1 MSQLDIVNI
10 PDPILRQTSEPVERF
25 DDHLQRFI
33 DDMFE
38 TMYEAPGIGLAAVQ
52 VALPRRLIVCD
63 VGNPED
69 DARHEA
75 ALEVWEQQVLEAQ
88 EAGVEPP
95 ERPKRPKGEKNP
107 IVLINPEIVSF
118 SDDRSVYEEGCLS
131 IPDYFADVERPAGCT
146 VEFLDREGKKQTL
159 EATGLLATCV
169 QHEIDHLNGKLF
181 IDYISKLKREMV
193 IRKFN
198 KIARQ
203 SGKAP
208 TTARVI

>member
-1 MSQLDIVNI
+1 MSQLDIINI

-75 ALEVWEQQVLEAQ
+75 ALEAWEQQVLEAQ
-88 EAGVEPP
+88 DAGFKPP

-146 VEFLDREGKKQTL
+146 VEFFDRVGKKQTL

-193 IRKFN
+193 IRKFT

-203 SGKAP
+203 SGKAS